1 MKSELSTREP
11 ESNGFSFIKSFKSVV
26 CSKSFIMFSLL
37 AFVMVSQT
45 FAASDTIDALD
56 DWGNKILE
64 LFSSNWVKVICL
76 VALIVEAIG
85 MVVAGQ
91 QGGGGQIIKKF
102 APWIIGT
109 IILLSASSICS
120 YFLGDLSF
128 EVSSI
133 QNQSFQLFGTTSLA

>member
-1 MKSELSTREP
+1 MKSITTNAV
-11 ESNGFSFIKSFKSVV
+11 NGSSFLKSVKGFV
-26 CSKSFIMFSLL
+26 CSKSFIMFALL
-37 AFVMVSQT
+37 SCVMISST
-45 FAASDTIDALD
+45 FAATDTIDALD
-56 DWGNKILE
+56 TWGDKILE

-120 YFLGDLSF
+120 YFLADLEF
-128 EVSSI
+128 EVSYILSPSAGSI
-133 QNQSFQLFGTTSLA
+133 A

>member
-1 MKSELSTREP
+1 MKSELSIKKP
-11 ESNGFSFIKSFKSVV
+11 ETTGFSFFKFFKSVF

-45 FAASDTIDALD
+45 FAASDTIEALD
-56 DWGNKILE
+56 DWGDKILK

-120 YFLGDLSF
+120 YFLGDLKF
-128 EVSSI
+128 EIEAMVV
-133 QNQSFQLFGTTSLA
+133 QSPATSLV